1 MDDRVIF
8 EMLADLLRYPDED
21 YLPHLADGARL
32 LAGAHPDAALLLG
45 ELAARLEG
53 LSVEQVQ
60 ELFIQTFD
68 LSPVC
73 SLEMGWH
80 LFGENYDRG
89 TLLVKMRQELRRYQ
103 LLESSELPDHL
114 TQALALLSRM
124 EPERAEEFAAACLL
138 PALSKMLQAL
148 EGKEN
153 PLGAIVQAIARVLR
167 SRYPQFAEVTPE
179 PSPLQVLP

>member
-8 EMLADLLRYPDED
+8 EMLADLLRYPGED
-21 YLPHLADGARL
+21 YLPHVADCARVLA
-32 LAGAHPDAALLLG
+32 AGHPDAARLLE

-53 LSVEQVQ
+53 LTVERMQ
-60 ELFIQTFD
+60 ERFIESFD

-89 TLLVKMRQELRRYQ
+89 TLLVKMRQELRRYG
-103 LLESSELPDHL
+103 LLESTELPDHL
-114 TQALALLSRM
+114 THALALLGRM
-124 EPERAEEFAAACLL
+124 EPERAEEFAGACVL
-138 PALSKMLQAL
+138 PALEKMLQAL

-153 PLGAIVQAIARVLR
+153 PMENIVQAIARVLR
-167 SRYPQFAEVTPE
+167 SRYPQFVEAAAEA
-179 PSPLQVLP
+179 SPLRVLP